1 LKARRRLLVVGA
13 AALAAPPVVFAQAPG
28 KPLRVGFLVPTTRNG
43 YAPRIEGVK
52 TGLRELDY
60 IEGKTPLI
68 EYRSVEDDRYD
79 RLPDLAAQLVA
90 LKVALRRALAVRLG
104 CGLRGDGGEAC

>member
-28 KPLRVGFLVPTTRNG
+28 NPLRVGFLVPTTRNG

-60 IEGKTPLI
+60 IEGKTLLI

-90 LKVALRRALAVRLG
+90 LKVALRRALAVRLR